1 MARNK
6 SSYPSESN
14 NWKEYEKNNITIALN
29 DLHAEKEKH
38 LSWLR
43 FKTYSKC
50 EKQGIILMTPKG
62 EQWHYL
68 GGKKIICIIMRNIVK
83 T

>member
-1 MARNK
+1 MICMLKKK
-6 SSYPSESN
+6 SIYPGYVS
-14 NWKEYEKNNITIALN
+14 KLK
-29 DLHAEKEKH
+29 
-38 LSWLR
+38 
-43 FKTYSKC
+43 SKC

-68 GGKKIICIIMRNIVK
+68 GGNKIICIIMRNIVK